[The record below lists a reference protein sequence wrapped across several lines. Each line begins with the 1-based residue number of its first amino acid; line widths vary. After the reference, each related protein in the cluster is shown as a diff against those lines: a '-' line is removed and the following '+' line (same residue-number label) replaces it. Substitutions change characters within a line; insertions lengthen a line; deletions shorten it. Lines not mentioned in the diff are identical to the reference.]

1 MATLV
6 RTVQVDD
13 LDGTESD
20 ALSTY
25 TFDVNGKVYQIDLND
40 KNGVALTDIV
50 ETFETAMAPFI
61 AAARVKGKKSK
72 TTRKSSGS
80 GRSDLAEIRAWAATN
95 GIDVA
100 PRGRVSADVISAYDA
115 RGKKKK

>member
-1 MATLV
+1 MATKTV
-6 RTVQVDD
+6 IVQVDD
-13 LDGTESD
+13 LDGTEVES
-20 ALSTY
+20 LSTY
-25 TFDVNGKVYQIDLND
+25 TFDVNGKVYQIDLSD

-50 ETFETAMAPFI
+50 ESFETAMIPFV
-61 AAARVKGKKSK
+61 AAARIKGKKGK
-72 TTRKSSGS
+72 ATRKSSGS